1 MPFRFPSRLASVL
14 ASVLAAGFT
23 LTVAGCSGQITPLGP
38 YAPPKPHH
46 LAAPLVLQAVR
57 IQPATPAGRCPAGS
71 AVLSAPAGSSTPAA
85 GPGHCYRKL
94 GTPLTITSAAVAAAT
109 LTPSRANASTGQAAG
124 ASSYGFVIAPP
135 ASDAAALTAITTT
148 AAGAH
153 GNLALSV
160 AGRTWLLP
168 RVVRPFTHQFQI
180 MLPRNQARWLRRV
193 LIPAG

>member
-1 MPFRFPSRLASVL
+1 MPFRFLPPLTSVL
-14 ASVLAAGFT
+14 ASALAAGLM
-23 LTVAGCSGQITPLGP
+23 LTVAGCSDQITPLGP
-38 YAPPKPHH
+38 DAPPTPHH

-57 IQPATPAGRCPAGS
+57 VQPATPAGRCPAGS
-71 AVLSAPAGSSTPAA
+71 AVLSAPAA

-109 LTPSRANASTGQAAG
+109 LTPAQANASAGQAAG

-135 ASDAAALTAITTT
+135 ASDAAALTTITTT
-148 AAGAH
+148 AADAH

-168 RVVRPFTHQFQI
+168 RVMRPFTHQFQV